1 MHRKLQE
8 KNTQSKRRMQLTA
21 EKKSTRKKSF
31 EKMMFGCFG
40 NQETKKRQFPNMEET
55 RKESEKK
62 TDCKQE
68 C

>member
-1 MHRKLQE
+1 
-8 KNTQSKRRMQLTA
+8 MQLTA